1 MEKLD
6 INSLLNNSKPEIENN
21 NKTNSLLVPLNAKEK
36 NIIHNVSTK
45 KFNLHN
51 NNSSSVDSR
60 IKNHTNKKS
69 LKRSSLTKNYQND
82 NSEDNLNLN
91 LNIDELSKKIEKEKE
106 TDNENPDNSQKKSL
120 YKIMV
125 AVRCRPLSQ
134 KEKEISPK
142 ETINIIDKKVIK
154 LKDPNGFLNPNNIRA
169 KEQILEFDYAFDSK
183 DSQETIFNN
192 TTKPLIEGIV
202 NGFNATVFAYGA
214 TGAGKTYTML
224 GDDENPGIMSLTFGE
239 LFKKIKAYSNRD
251 YLIKLWYLEIYN
263 ENIKDL
269 LINNSPNLELRED
282 PNRGLIVNGIT
293 EIITNSSEHIL
304 SILKKGNKNRTT
316 EATNANQTSS
326 RSHAIL
332 QIMVSYKEKSITNNK
347 IKYGKLSL
355 IDLAGS
361 ERASVTKNKGMRLIE
376 GANINKS
383 LLTLG
388 NCINALC
395 ESNIKGTKPHI
406 PYRDSKLTRLLKDSL
421 GGNSRTVMI
430 ANISP
435 FIYSFDDTY
444 NTLNYA
450 DRAKHIKTRVKA
462 NVINN
467 KSVVNNYLDVIKQ
480 LQDKVSMLQNQLNIK
495 KTYKNDILN
504 INIEKANSKE
514 NEKINSEECNKI
526 HSYLDKKKNQSKS
539 REKSIQRII
548 THENN
553 INYINNI
560 NIEKE
565 KLFDKKNLE
574 DIIEENEQRINGII
588 EEYIQLSKAEIQ
600 IKQKVMGIRY
610 DIFNLN
616 NKILKNE
623 IFFPYSL
630 SSSFVNCKSEKTKLK
645 SLKRILE
652 KNTSLLSD
660 ISTKNENILKKYTE
674 NTNDQSAF
682 EMNDLQK
689 NYMILINKSSSIQK
703 ENIQIKYDYAI
714 IKIILEKKDNFIKE
728 LQKQIDI
735 RDNIIKNK
743 LVEMNDIDDSLD
755 DNINVKSLMNQRQ
768 KLKYQT
774 LEQLELKFS
783 TVDNRNSNNFILNK
797 NSSFC
802 SAFNLSSGYQ
812 KNKYSFRPRNS
823 SFIQKREVIRKRK
836 FNFDD
841 SNIYLENYLY
851 NDSESNIN
859 NSCLHIGTHSL
870 YPNINKYINK
880 KEGNQSILNISNKK
894 DKFYDSKKKGEKK
907 NNNKNQFN
915 INPISFKNSELEN
928 SDIKNKTGILKYDQ
942 NNLNSNVEDNKL
954 EIFEN
959 KINNDEEQNN
969 EDENNENIN
978 DITLYSMLND
988 IEAMNCDVM
997 SKLNIIENNS
1007 YIKNNNNSCYINNK
1021 TNNNSNNNSVLN
1033 INNCINNNS
1042 NNNSNNNK
1050 NNIIS
1055 INNYTNKTNNN
1066 PNNYNLI
1073 NKKNNNSNNNSF
1085 INSFSNKKNNNSNDN
1100 SIFNKTNNNSNNKNN
1115 INTYTNKTNN
1125 ILKENLDMN
1134 KTNKYPN
1141 NNDNNINSINNY
1153 INNDINNNS
1162 PNNNNINKANTILNN
1177 NNNTINNDNKSKN
1190 LQIKQNNI
1198 NTKKNN
1204 TSKKKNSKSKTYKNN
1219 LIMKDINN
1227 NICSNNNTYNKTN
1240 QNKVN
1245 KNLNK
1250 NNNIKVYDKNVKKLE
1265 SKANTLENNTK
1276 SNLITKNRIKKDKH
1290 NKNSQIQ
1297 VNRNKN
1303 NNNQSLCKRFSFIE
1317 TNNNN
1322 IHCSMKKTNTNLQKD
1337 FVCSSSSTQD
1347 LKSNNEKKINEENKN
1362 RNFSMINRNIHVIK
1376 RNTNIKEKKSL
1387 IHNYNTNTNESNRSV
1402 NVPPEDQINTLNNF
1416 IDSSKKDKNK
1426 FTNMTNYHNEN
1437 SINEDNNIDNQN
1449 KSNKLQQFYAEHLN
1463 KKNNMNYLLN
1473 KRRSIINKGYNDY
1486 SNYKSDNNSFEIHKS
1501 YDYPDKNIDV
1511 INNQKFFD
1519 FKMNLK
1525 EKIKHYNKINIK
1537 QLTKCDVRKKA
1548 IKNK

>member
-6 INSLLNNSKPEIENN
+6 IDSLLNNSKPEIKNS
-21 NKTNSLLVPLNAKEK
+21 NKTNSILAPLNAKEK
-36 NIIHNVSTK
+36 KIIHNVSTK
-45 KFNLHN
+45 FNLYN

-60 IKNHTNKKS
+60 INNHTNKKN
-69 LKRSSLTKNYQND
+69 LKRSSLKKNIQNE
-82 NSEDNLNLN
+82 NSEDNLNVN
-91 LNIDELSKKIEKEKE
+91 LNIDELSKKKEAEKEE
-106 TDNENPDNSQKKSL
+106 ENENQENNTKKSL

-169 KEQILEFDYAFDSK
+169 KEQILEFDHAFDSK
-183 DSQETIFNN
+183 DSQETIFNS

-224 GDDENPGIMSLTFGE
+224 GDEENPGIMSLTFGE
-239 LFKKIKAYSNRD
+239 LFKKIKTYTDRD

-332 QIMVSYKEKSITNNK
+332 QIMVSYKEKSTINNK

-467 KSVVNNYLDVIKQ
+467 KSVVNNYLSVIKH
-480 LQDKVSMLQNQLNIK
+480 LQDKVSMLQSQLNVK
-495 KTYKNDILN
+495 KTDKNDILN
-504 INIEKANSKE
+504 INIENLNIKE
-514 NEKINSEECNKI
+514 NEKNNSEENNKI
-526 HSYLDKKKNQSKS
+526 HSYFDKKKIQNKS
-539 REKSIQRII
+539 AEKSIQRII

-560 NIEKE
+560 NTEKD
-565 KLFDKKNLE
+565 KLFDKKNIE
-574 DIIEENEQRINGII
+574 DIIEENEKIISGII
-588 EEYIQLSKAEIQ
+588 EEYVQMSKAEIQ
-600 IKQKVMGIRY
+600 IKQKVMGIKY

-623 IFFPYSL
+623 ILFPYSL
-630 SSSFVNCKSEKTKLK
+630 SSSFAYCKSEKTKLK
-645 SLKRILE
+645 SLKRILD

-674 NTNDQSAF
+674 NTNEQPVI
-682 EMNDLQK
+682 EMNELQK
-689 NYMILINKSSSIQK
+689 NYMFLINKNSGIQK

-714 IKIILEKKDNFIKE
+714 IKIILEKKDNYIKE

-735 RDNIIKNK
+735 RDNIIKSK
-743 LVEMNDIDDSLD
+743 LIEMNDIDDGLD
-755 DNINVKSLMNQRQ
+755 EDFYLKSLMNPRQ
-768 KLKYQT
+768 KLEYQT

-783 TVDNRNSNNFILNK
+783 MVDNRNSNNFTLNK

-802 SAFNLSSGYQ
+802 STFNLTPGYQ

-841 SNIYLENYLY
+841 SNYYLENYLY

-859 NSCLHIGTHSL
+859 NSCLHIGAHSL
-870 YPNINKYINK
+870 YPSINKYISK
-880 KEGNQSILNISNKK
+880 KDEDQSILNISNRK
-894 DKFYDSKKKGEKK
+894 DKFYDSKKKGNKK
-907 NNNKNQFN
+907 NNNKNQYN
-915 INPISFKNSELEN
+915 INPISFKNSELDN
-928 SDIKNKTGILKYDQ
+928 SNIKNKNGIYKYDQ

-954 EIFEN
+954 DLFEN
-959 KINNDEEQNN
+959 KNNNDEEQN
-969 EDENNENIN
+969 EDDNNENIN
-978 DITLYSMLND
+978 DITLFSMLND

-1007 YIKNNNNSCYINNK
+1007 YFKNHNNSNYINYK
-1021 TNNNSNNNSVLN
+1021 TNNNSNNNSILN
-1033 INNCINNNS
+1033 INNCTNNNL
-1042 NNNSNNNK
+1042 NNNGNNNN

-1055 INNYTNKTNNN
+1055 INNYINKT
-1066 PNNYNLI
+1066 
-1073 NKKNNNSNNNSF
+1073 
-1085 INSFSNKKNNNSNDN
+1085 NNNSNDN
-1100 SIFNKTNNNSNNKNN
+1100 SIINKSNNNPNSSHIINCNTNNKTNNNSNENLSKTKNNSNNNITISINSYTNKNN
-1115 INTYTNKTNN
+1115 SNNLNKTNN
-1125 ILKENLDMN
+1125 VPN
-1134 KTNKYPN
+1134 KL
-1141 NNDNNINSINNY
+1141 NNIS
-1153 INNDINNNS
+1153 
-1162 PNNNNINKANTILNN
+1162 NNNNINISNNSNKTNN
-1177 NNNTINNDNKSKN
+1177 NNIYN

-1204 TSKKKNSKSKTYKNN
+1204 TSKKKNSKTKTYKNN
-1219 LIMKDINN
+1219 LIMNDINN
-1227 NICSNNNTYNKTN
+1227 NNNNNNNTYKKTN
-1240 QNKVN
+1240 QNKIN
-1245 KNLNK
+1245 KNQTK
-1250 NNNIKVYDKNVKKLE
+1250 NNNIKVYDNNLKKNDNKVNTQE
-1265 SKANTLENNTK
+1265 SNTK
-1276 SNLITKNRIKKDKH
+1276 NNLITKNANKKDKRS
-1290 NKNSQIQ
+1290 KKSQIQ
-1297 VNRNKN
+1297 VNRNKNNN

-1317 TNNNN
+1317 SNNNN
-1322 IHCSMKKTNTNLQKD
+1322 NHGSMKKINTNQQKD
-1337 FVCSSSSTQD
+1337 FFCASSSTQN
-1347 LKSNNEKKINEENKN
+1347 LISNNNKKINVERKN
-1362 RNFSMINRNIHVIK
+1362 RNSSMVNRNIHVIK
-1376 RNTNIKEKKSL
+1376 RNSAIKDKKNL
-1387 IHNYNTNTNESNRSV
+1387 IHNYNTNTNESNPTRNLNRSAMM
-1402 NVPPEDQINTLNNF
+1402 PSDDQMNSFDCF
-1416 IDSSKKDKNK
+1416 IDSSKKSKNK
-1426 FTNMTNYHNEN
+1426 FKNITNYYNEN
-1437 SINEDNNIDNQN
+1437 SINEDNSIDKKN

-1463 KKNNMNYLLN
+1463 KTNNVNYLIN
-1473 KRRSIINKGYNDY
+1473 KRSSIINNGYNDY
-1486 SNYKSDNNSFEIHKS
+1486 SNKKSDDNSIEIYKS

-1519 FKMNLK
+1519 FKMDLK
-1525 EKIKHYNKINIK
+1525 EKIKQYDKINIK
-1537 QLTKCDVRKKA
+1537 QLTKYDVRKNT

>member
-6 INSLLNNSKPEIENN
+6 IDSLLNNSKPEIKNS
-21 NKTNSLLVPLNAKEK
+21 NKTNSILVPLNAKEK
-36 NIIHNVSTK
+36 KIIHNVST

-60 IKNHTNKKS
+60 INNHTNKKN
-69 LKRSSLTKNYQND
+69 LKRSSLTKNYQNE
-82 NSEDNLNLN
+82 NSEDNLNVN
-91 LNIDELSKKIEKEKE
+91 LNIDELSKKKEAEKEAE
-106 TDNENPDNSQKKSL
+106 NENQENNSKKSL

-169 KEQILEFDYAFDSK
+169 KEQILEFDHAFDSK
-183 DSQETIFNN
+183 DSQETIFNS

-224 GDDENPGIMSLTFGE
+224 GDEENPGIMSLTFGE
-239 LFKKIKAYSNRD
+239 LFKKIKTYTDRD

-293 EIITNSSEHIL
+293 EIITNSSEHIM

-332 QIMVSYKEKSITNNK
+332 QIMVSYKEKSTTNNK

-467 KSVVNNYLDVIKQ
+467 KSVVNNYLNVIKH
-480 LQDKVSMLQNQLNIK
+480 LQDKVSMLQNQLNVK
-495 KTYKNDILN
+495 KADKNDILN
-504 INIEKANSKE
+504 INIENLNIKE
-514 NEKINSEECNKI
+514 NEKNNSEENNKI
-526 HSYLDKKKNQSKS
+526 HSYFDKKKSQNKS
-539 REKSIQRII
+539 AEKSIQRII

-560 NIEKE
+560 NTEKD
-565 KLFDKKNLE
+565 KLFDKKNIE
-574 DIIEENEQRINGII
+574 DIIEENEKVINGII
-588 EEYIQLSKAEIQ
+588 EEYVQLSKAEIQ
-600 IKQKVMGIRY
+600 IKQKVMGIKY

-623 IFFPYSL
+623 ILFPYSL
-630 SSSFVNCKSEKTKLK
+630 SSSFAYCKSEKTKLK

-674 NTNDQSAF
+674 NTNEQPAI
-682 EMNDLQK
+682 EMNELQK
-689 NYMILINKSSSIQK
+689 NYMFLINKNSGIQK

-714 IKIILEKKDNFIKE
+714 IKIILEKRDSYIKE

-743 LVEMNDIDDSLD
+743 IIEMNDIDDGLD
-755 DNINVKSLMNQRQ
+755 EDFYMKSLMNPRQ
-768 KLKYQT
+768 KLEYQT

-783 TVDNRNSNNFILNK
+783 MLDNRNSNNFTLNK

-802 SAFNLSSGYQ
+802 STFNLTSGYQ

-841 SNIYLENYLY
+841 SNYYLENYLY

-859 NSCLHIGTHSL
+859 NSCLHIGAHSL
-870 YPNINKYINK
+870 YPNINKYISK
-880 KEGNQSILNISNKK
+880 KDKDQSILNISNRK
-894 DKFYDSKKKGEKK
+894 DKFYDSKKKGNKK
-907 NNNKNQFN
+907 NNNKNQYN
-915 INPISFKNSELEN
+915 INPISFKNCELDN
-928 SDIKNKTGILKYDQ
+928 SNIKNKTEIYKYDQ
-942 NNLNSNVEDNKL
+942 NNLNSNVEDNKFEL
-954 EIFEN
+954 FEN
-959 KINNDEEQNN
+959 QNNNDEEQN

-978 DITLYSMLND
+978 DITLFSMLND

-1007 YIKNNNNSCYINNK
+1007 YIKNHNNSNYINNK
-1021 TNNNSNNNSVLN
+1021 TNNNSNNNSILN

-1042 NNNSNNNK
+1042 KSNSNNNN

-1055 INNYTNKTNNN
+1055 INNYANKT
-1066 PNNYNLI
+1066 
-1073 NKKNNNSNNNSF
+1073 
-1085 INSFSNKKNNNSNDN
+1085 NNNSNDN
-1100 SIFNKTNNNSNNKNN
+1100 SIINKSNNNSNSNHFINSNSNNKTKNNSNENLNKTNNNSSNN
-1115 INTYTNKTNN
+1115 ITISNNSYTNKNISNNLNKPNN
-1125 ILKENLDMN
+1125 IPN
-1134 KTNKYPN
+1134 KPN
-1141 NNDNNINSINNY
+1141 NIS
-1153 INNDINNNS
+1153 
-1162 PNNNNINKANTILNN
+1162 NNNNINISNNANKTNN
-1177 NNNTINNDNKSKN
+1177 NNINN

-1198 NTKKNN
+1198 NAKKNN
-1204 TSKKKNSKSKTYKNN
+1204 TSKKKNSKTKTYKNN
-1219 LIMKDINN
+1219 LIMNDINN
-1227 NICSNNNTYNKTN
+1227 NNNSNNNNTYKKTN
-1240 QNKVN
+1240 QNKIN
-1245 KNLNK
+1245 KNQTK
-1250 NNNIKVYDKNVKKLE
+1250 NNNIKVYDNNLKKIDN
-1265 SKANTLENNTK
+1265 KVNTQENNTK
-1276 SNLITKNRIKKDKH
+1276 NNLITRNANKKDKH
-1290 NKNSQIQ
+1290 LKNSQIQ

-1303 NNNQSLCKRFSFIE
+1303 NNNNQSLCKRFSFLE
-1317 TNNNN
+1317 SNNNN
-1322 IHCSMKKTNTNLQKD
+1322 NHCSMKKINTNQHKD
-1337 FVCSSSSTQD
+1337 FLCASSSTQN
-1347 LKSNNEKKINEENKN
+1347 LMSNNIKKINVERKN
-1362 RNFSMINRNIHVIK
+1362 RNSSMVNRNIHVIK
-1376 RNTNIKEKKSL
+1376 RNSAIKDKKNL
-1387 IHNYNTNTNESNRSV
+1387 IHNYNTNTNESNLTRNINRSTMM
-1402 NVPPEDQINTLNNF
+1402 PSDDQMNSFDCF
-1416 IDSSKKDKNK
+1416 IDSSKKSKNK
-1426 FTNMTNYHNEN
+1426 FKNMTNYYNEN

-1463 KKNNMNYLLN
+1463 KANNTNYLMN
-1473 KRRSIINKGYNDY
+1473 KRSSIINNGYNDY
-1486 SNYKSDNNSFEIHKS
+1486 SNYKSDDNSIEIYKS
-1501 YDYPDKNIDV
+1501 YDYPDNNIDV
-1511 INNQKFFD
+1511 LNNQKFFD
-1519 FKMNLK
+1519 FKMDLK
-1525 EKIKHYNKINIK
+1525 EKIKQYDKINIK
-1537 QLTKCDVRKKA
+1537 QLTKYDVRKNT

>member
-6 INSLLNNSKPEIENN
+6 IDSLLNNSKPEIKNS
-21 NKTNSLLVPLNAKEK
+21 NKTNSILAPLNAKEK
-36 NIIHNVSTK
+36 KIIHNVSTK
-45 KFNLHN
+45 FNLYN

-60 IKNHTNKKS
+60 INNHTNKKN
-69 LKRSSLTKNYQND
+69 LKRSSLKKNIQNE
-82 NSEDNLNLN
+82 NSEDNLNVN
-91 LNIDELSKKIEKEKE
+91 LNIDELSKKKEAEKEE
-106 TDNENPDNSQKKSL
+106 ENENQENNTKKSL

-169 KEQILEFDYAFDSK
+169 KEQILEFDHAFDSK
-183 DSQETIFNN
+183 DSQETIFNS

-224 GDDENPGIMSLTFGE
+224 GDEENPGIMSLTFGE
-239 LFKKIKAYSNRD
+239 LFKKIKTYTDRD

-332 QIMVSYKEKSITNNK
+332 QIMVSYKEKRTINNK

-467 KSVVNNYLDVIKQ
+467 KSVVNNYLSVIKH
-480 LQDKVSMLQNQLNIK
+480 LQDKVSMLQSQLNIK
-495 KTYKNDILN
+495 KTDKNDILN
-504 INIEKANSKE
+504 INIENLNIKE
-514 NEKINSEECNKI
+514 NEKNNSEENNKI
-526 HSYLDKKKNQSKS
+526 HSYFDKKKIQNKS
-539 REKSIQRII
+539 AEKSIQRII

-560 NIEKE
+560 NTEKD
-565 KLFDKKNLE
+565 KLFDKKNIE
-574 DIIEENEQRINGII
+574 DIIEENEKIISGII
-588 EEYIQLSKAEIQ
+588 EEYVQMSKAEIQ
-600 IKQKVMGIRY
+600 IKQKVMGIKY

-623 IFFPYSL
+623 ILFPYSL
-630 SSSFVNCKSEKTKLK
+630 SSSFAYCKSEKTKLK
-645 SLKRILE
+645 SLKRILD

-674 NTNDQSAF
+674 NTNEQPVI
-682 EMNDLQK
+682 EMNELQK
-689 NYMILINKSSSIQK
+689 NYMFLINKNSGIQK

-714 IKIILEKKDNFIKE
+714 IKIILEKKDNYIKE

-735 RDNIIKNK
+735 RDNIIKSK
-743 LVEMNDIDDSLD
+743 LIEMNDIDDGLD
-755 DNINVKSLMNQRQ
+755 EDFYLKSLMNPRQ
-768 KLKYQT
+768 KLEYQT

-783 TVDNRNSNNFILNK
+783 MVDNRNSNNFTLNK

-802 SAFNLSSGYQ
+802 STFNLTPGYQ

-841 SNIYLENYLY
+841 SNYYLENYLY

-859 NSCLHIGTHSL
+859 NSCLHIGAHSL
-870 YPNINKYINK
+870 YPSINKYISK
-880 KEGNQSILNISNKK
+880 KDEDQSILNISNRK
-894 DKFYDSKKKGEKK
+894 DKFYDSKKKGNKK
-907 NNNKNQFN
+907 NNNKNQYN
-915 INPISFKNSELEN
+915 INPISFKNSELDN
-928 SDIKNKTGILKYDQ
+928 SNIKNKNGIYKYDQ

-954 EIFEN
+954 DLFEN
-959 KINNDEEQNN
+959 KNNNDEEQN
-969 EDENNENIN
+969 EDDNNENIN
-978 DITLYSMLND
+978 DITLFSMLND

-1007 YIKNNNNSCYINNK
+1007 YFKNHNNSNYINYK
-1021 TNNNSNNNSVLN
+1021 TNNNSNNNSILN
-1033 INNCINNNS
+1033 INNCTNNNL
-1042 NNNSNNNK
+1042 NNNGNNNN

-1055 INNYTNKTNNN
+1055 INNYINKT
-1066 PNNYNLI
+1066 
-1073 NKKNNNSNNNSF
+1073 
-1085 INSFSNKKNNNSNDN
+1085 NNNSNDN
-1100 SIFNKTNNNSNNKNN
+1100 SIINKSNNNPNSSHIINCNTNNKTNNNSNENLSKTKNNSNNNITISINSYTNKNN
-1115 INTYTNKTNN
+1115 SNILNKTNN
-1125 ILKENLDMN
+1125 VPN
-1134 KTNKYPN
+1134 KL
-1141 NNDNNINSINNY
+1141 NNIS
-1153 INNDINNNS
+1153 
-1162 PNNNNINKANTILNN
+1162 NNNNINISNNSNKTNN
-1177 NNNTINNDNKSKN
+1177 NNINN

-1204 TSKKKNSKSKTYKNN
+1204 TSKKKNSKTKTYKNN
-1219 LIMKDINN
+1219 LIMNDINN
-1227 NICSNNNTYNKTN
+1227 NNNNNNNTYKKTN
-1240 QNKVN
+1240 QNKIN
-1245 KNLNK
+1245 KNQTK
-1250 NNNIKVYDKNVKKLE
+1250 NNNIKVYDNNLKKNDNKVNTQE
-1265 SKANTLENNTK
+1265 SNTK
-1276 SNLITKNRIKKDKH
+1276 NNLITKNANKKDKRS
-1290 NKNSQIQ
+1290 KNSQIQ

-1303 NNNQSLCKRFSFIE
+1303 NNNNNQSLCKRFSFIE
-1317 TNNNN
+1317 SNNNN
-1322 IHCSMKKTNTNLQKD
+1322 NHGSMKKINTNQQKD
-1337 FVCSSSSTQD
+1337 FFCASSSTQN
-1347 LKSNNEKKINEENKN
+1347 LISNNNKKINVERKN
-1362 RNFSMINRNIHVIK
+1362 RNSSMVNRNIHVIK
-1376 RNTNIKEKKSL
+1376 RNSAIKDKKNL
-1387 IHNYNTNTNESNRSV
+1387 IHNYNTNTNESNPTRNLNRSAMM
-1402 NVPPEDQINTLNNF
+1402 PSDDQMNSFDCF
-1416 IDSSKKDKNK
+1416 IDSSKKKKNK
-1426 FTNMTNYHNEN
+1426 FKNITNYYNEN
-1437 SINEDNNIDNQN
+1437 SINEDNSIDNKN

-1463 KKNNMNYLLN
+1463 KTNNVNYLIN
-1473 KRRSIINKGYNDY
+1473 KRSSIINNGYNDY
-1486 SNYKSDNNSFEIHKS
+1486 SNKKSDDNSIEIYKS

-1519 FKMNLK
+1519 FKMDLK
-1525 EKIKHYNKINIK
+1525 EKIKQYDKINIK
-1537 QLTKCDVRKKA
+1537 QLTKYDVRKNT

>member
-6 INSLLNNSKPEIENN
+6 IDSLLNNSKPEIKNS
-21 NKTNSLLVPLNAKEK
+21 NKTNSILAPLNAKEK
-36 NIIHNVSTK
+36 KIIHNVST

-51 NNSSSVDSR
+51 NNSSSVDAR
-60 IKNHTNKKS
+60 IKNNTNKKN
-69 LKRSSLTKNYQND
+69 LKRSSLKKNYQD
-82 NSEDNLNLN
+82 ENSEDNLNVN
-91 LNIDELSKKIEKEKE
+91 LNIDELSKKKEIEKETE
-106 TDNENPDNSQKKSL
+106 NENQENNAKKSL

-183 DSQETIFNN
+183 DSQETIFNS

-224 GDDENPGIMSLTFGE
+224 GDEENPGIMSLTFGE
-239 LFKKIKAYSNRD
+239 LFKKIKTYADRD

-293 EIITNSSEHIL
+293 EIITNSSEHIM

-467 KSVVNNYLDVIKQ
+467 KSVVNNYLNVIKH
-480 LQDKVSMLQNQLNIK
+480 LQDKVSMLQSQLNVK
-495 KTYKNDILN
+495 KADKSDILN
-504 INIEKANSKE
+504 INIENLNLKE
-514 NEKINSEECNKI
+514 NEKNNSEENNKI
-526 HSYLDKKKNQSKS
+526 HSYFDKKKSQNKS
-539 REKSIQRII
+539 AEKSIQRII

-560 NIEKE
+560 NSEKD
-565 KLFDKKNLE
+565 KLFDKKNIE
-574 DIIEENEQRINGII
+574 DIIEENENKINGII
-588 EEYIQLSKAEIQ
+588 EEYVQLSKAEIQ
-600 IKQKVMGIRY
+600 IKQKVMGIKY

-623 IFFPYSL
+623 LLFPYSL
-630 SSSFVNCKSEKTKLK
+630 SSSFANCKSEKTKLK

-652 KNTSLLSD
+652 KNESLLSD

-674 NTNDQSAF
+674 NTNEQPVI
-682 EMNDLQK
+682 EMNELQK
-689 NYMILINKSSSIQK
+689 NYMILINKNSGIQK

-714 IKIILEKKDNFIKE
+714 IKIVLEKKDNYIKE
-728 LQKQIDI
+728 LQKQIEI

-743 LVEMNDIDDSLD
+743 LVEMNDIYDALD
-755 DNINVKSLMNQRQ
+755 EDINIKSLMNHRQ
-768 KLKYQT
+768 KLEYQT
-774 LEQLELKFS
+774 LDQLELKFS
-783 TVDNRNSNNFILNK
+783 MVDNRNSNNFTLNK

-802 SAFNLSSGYQ
+802 STFNLTSGYQ

-859 NSCLHIGTHSL
+859 NSCLHIGAHSL
-870 YPNINKYINK
+870 YPNINKYISK
-880 KEGNQSILNISNKK
+880 KDEDQSILNISNRK
-894 DKFYDSKKKGEKK
+894 DKFYDSKKKGNKK
-907 NNNKNQFN
+907 NNNKNQYN
-915 INPISFKNSELEN
+915 INPISYKNIELDTSN
-928 SDIKNKTGILKYDQ
+928 IKNKTGIYKYEQ

-954 EIFEN
+954 QIFEN
-959 KINNDEEQNN
+959 KNNNDDEQN

-978 DITLYSMLND
+978 DITLFSMLND

-1007 YIKNNNNSCYINNK
+1007 YIKNHNNSNYINNK
-1021 TNNNSNNNSVLN
+1021 TNNNSNNNSIVN
-1033 INNCINNNS
+1033 INNCTNNNS
-1042 NNNSNNNK
+1042 NNNSINNN

-1055 INNYTNKTNNN
+1055 INNY
-1066 PNNYNLI
+1066 I
-1073 NKKNNNSNNNSF
+1073 
-1085 INSFSNKKNNNSNDN
+1085 
-1100 SIFNKTNNNSNNKNN
+1100 NKTNNNSNENSIINKSNN
-1115 INTYTNKTNN
+1115 NSNSHHIINCNTNNKTNN
-1125 ILKENLDMN
+1125 NSNEILN
-1134 KTNKYPN
+1134 KA
-1141 NNDNNINSINNY
+1141 
-1153 INNDINNNS
+1153 NNNS
-1162 PNNNNINKANTILNN
+1162 NNNITISINSYANKNNSNNLNKINNIPNKLNNISNNNNINISNNANKTN
-1177 NNNTINNDNKSKN
+1177 INNINN

-1204 TSKKKNSKSKTYKNN
+1204 NTSKKKNSKTKTYKNN
-1219 LIMKDINN
+1219 LTMNDINN
-1227 NICSNNNTYNKTN
+1227 NNNSNNKNTYKKTN
-1240 QNKVN
+1240 QNKIN
-1245 KNLNK
+1245 KNQNK
-1250 NNNIKVYDKNVKKLE
+1250 NNNIKVYDNNLKKLDSKVNTQE
-1265 SKANTLENNTK
+1265 SNIKN
-1276 SNLITKNRIKKDKH
+1276 NLITKNTNKKDKH
-1290 NKNSQIQ
+1290 SKNSQIQ

-1303 NNNQSLCKRFSFIE
+1303 NNNNNQTLCKRFSFIE
-1317 TNNNN
+1317 SNNNN
-1322 IHCSMKKTNTNLQKD
+1322 HCSMKKINTNNQKD
-1337 FVCSSSSTQD
+1337 FFCASSSTQD
-1347 LKSNNEKKINEENKN
+1347 LMSNNINKINVEKKN
-1362 RNFSMINRNIHVIK
+1362 RNSSMVNRNIHVIK
-1376 RNTNIKEKKSL
+1376 RNSAIKDKKNL
-1387 IHNYNTNTNESNRSV
+1387 IYNYNTNTNESNPTRNINRSAIM
-1402 NVPPEDQINTLNNF
+1402 PSDDQMNSLDCF
-1416 IDSSKKDKNK
+1416 IDSSKKSKNK
-1426 FTNMTNYHNEN
+1426 YKNMTNYYNEN
-1437 SINEDNNIDNQN
+1437 SINEDNSIDNKN

-1463 KKNNMNYLLN
+1463 KANNMKCLMN
-1473 KRRSIINKGYNDY
+1473 KRSSIINNGYNDY
-1486 SNYKSDNNSFEIHKS
+1486 SNKKSDDNSIEIYKS
-1501 YDYPDKNIDV
+1501 YDYPGKNIDV
-1511 INNQKFFD
+1511 MNNQKFFD
-1519 FKMNLK
+1519 FKMDLK
-1525 EKIKHYNKINIK
+1525 EKIKHYDKINNK
-1537 QLTKCDVRKKA
+1537 QLTKYDVRKNT

>member
-6 INSLLNNSKPEIENN
+6 IDSLLNNSKPEIKNS
-21 NKTNSLLVPLNAKEK
+21 NKTNSILAPLNAKEK
-36 NIIHNVSTK
+36 KIIHNVSTK
-45 KFNLHN
+45 FNIYN

-60 IKNHTNKKS
+60 INNHTNKKN
-69 LKRSSLTKNYQND
+69 LKRSSLKKNIQNE
-82 NSEDNLNLN
+82 NSEDNLNVN
-91 LNIDELSKKIEKEKE
+91 LNIDELSKKKEAEKEE
-106 TDNENPDNSQKKSL
+106 ENENQENNTKKSL

-169 KEQILEFDYAFDSK
+169 KEQILEFDHAFDSK
-183 DSQETIFNN
+183 DSQETIFNS

-224 GDDENPGIMSLTFGE
+224 GDEENPGIMSLTFGE
-239 LFKKIKAYSNRD
+239 LFKKIKTYTDRD

-332 QIMVSYKEKSITNNK
+332 QIMVSYKEKSTINNK

-467 KSVVNNYLDVIKQ
+467 KSVVNNYLSVIKH
-480 LQDKVSMLQNQLNIK
+480 LQDKVSMLQSQLNVK
-495 KTYKNDILN
+495 KTDKNDILN
-504 INIEKANSKE
+504 INIENLNIKE
-514 NEKINSEECNKI
+514 NEKNNSEENNKI
-526 HSYLDKKKNQSKS
+526 HSYFDKKKIQNKS
-539 REKSIQRII
+539 AEKSIQRII

-560 NIEKE
+560 NTEKD
-565 KLFDKKNLE
+565 KLFDKKNIE
-574 DIIEENEQRINGII
+574 DIIEENEKIISGII
-588 EEYIQLSKAEIQ
+588 EEYVQMSKAEIQ
-600 IKQKVMGIRY
+600 IKQKVMGIKY

-623 IFFPYSL
+623 ILFPYSL
-630 SSSFVNCKSEKTKLK
+630 SSSFAYCKSEKTKLK
-645 SLKRILE
+645 SLKRILD

-674 NTNDQSAF
+674 NTNEQPVI
-682 EMNDLQK
+682 EMNELQK
-689 NYMILINKSSSIQK
+689 NYMFLINKNSGIQK

-714 IKIILEKKDNFIKE
+714 IKIILEKKDNYIKE

-735 RDNIIKNK
+735 RDNIIKSK
-743 LVEMNDIDDSLD
+743 LIEMNDIDDGLD
-755 DNINVKSLMNQRQ
+755 EDFYLKSLMNPRQ
-768 KLKYQT
+768 KLEYQT

-783 TVDNRNSNNFILNK
+783 MVDNRNSNNFTLNK

-802 SAFNLSSGYQ
+802 STFNLTPGYQ

-841 SNIYLENYLY
+841 SNYYLENYLY

-859 NSCLHIGTHSL
+859 NSCLHIGAHSL
-870 YPNINKYINK
+870 YPSINKYISK
-880 KEGNQSILNISNKK
+880 KDEDQSILNISNRK
-894 DKFYDSKKKGEKK
+894 DKFYDSKKKGNKK
-907 NNNKNQFN
+907 NNNKNQYN
-915 INPISFKNSELEN
+915 INPISFKNSELDN
-928 SDIKNKTGILKYDQ
+928 SNIKNKNGIYKYDQ

-954 EIFEN
+954 DLFEN
-959 KINNDEEQNN
+959 KNNNDEEQN
-969 EDENNENIN
+969 EDDNNENIN
-978 DITLYSMLND
+978 DITLFSMLND

-1007 YIKNNNNSCYINNK
+1007 YFKNHNNSNYINYK
-1021 TNNNSNNNSVLN
+1021 TNNNSNNNSILN
-1033 INNCINNNS
+1033 INNCTNNNL
-1042 NNNSNNNK
+1042 NNNGNNNN

-1055 INNYTNKTNNN
+1055 INNYINKT
-1066 PNNYNLI
+1066 
-1073 NKKNNNSNNNSF
+1073 
-1085 INSFSNKKNNNSNDN
+1085 NNNSNDN
-1100 SIFNKTNNNSNNKNN
+1100 SIINKSNNNPNSSHIINCNTNNKTNNNSNENLSKTKNNSNNNITISINSYTNKNN
-1115 INTYTNKTNN
+1115 SNNLNKTNN
-1125 ILKENLDMN
+1125 VPN
-1134 KTNKYPN
+1134 KL
-1141 NNDNNINSINNY
+1141 NNIS
-1153 INNDINNNS
+1153 
-1162 PNNNNINKANTILNN
+1162 NNNNINISNNSNKTNN
-1177 NNNTINNDNKSKN
+1177 NNINN

-1204 TSKKKNSKSKTYKNN
+1204 TSKKKNSKTKTYKNN
-1219 LIMKDINN
+1219 LIMNDINN
-1227 NICSNNNTYNKTN
+1227 NNNNNNNTYKKTN
-1240 QNKVN
+1240 QNKIN
-1245 KNLNK
+1245 KNQTK
-1250 NNNIKVYDKNVKKLE
+1250 NNNIKVYDNNLKKNDNKVNTQE
-1265 SKANTLENNTK
+1265 SNTK
-1276 SNLITKNRIKKDKH
+1276 NNLITKNANKKDKRS
-1290 NKNSQIQ
+1290 KKSQIQ
-1297 VNRNKN
+1297 VNRNKNNN

-1317 TNNNN
+1317 SNNNN
-1322 IHCSMKKTNTNLQKD
+1322 NHGSMKKINTNQQKD
-1337 FVCSSSSTQD
+1337 FFCASSSTQN
-1347 LKSNNEKKINEENKN
+1347 LISNNNKKINVERKN
-1362 RNFSMINRNIHVIK
+1362 RNSSMVNRNIHVIK
-1376 RNTNIKEKKSL
+1376 RNSAIKDKKNL
-1387 IHNYNTNTNESNRSV
+1387 IHNYNTNTNESNPTRNLNRSAMM
-1402 NVPPEDQINTLNNF
+1402 PSDDQMNSFDCF
-1416 IDSSKKDKNK
+1416 IDSSKKSKNK
-1426 FTNMTNYHNEN
+1426 FKNITNYYNEN
-1437 SINEDNNIDNQN
+1437 SINEDNSIDKKN

-1463 KKNNMNYLLN
+1463 KTNNVNYLIN
-1473 KRRSIINKGYNDY
+1473 KRSSIINNGYNDY
-1486 SNYKSDNNSFEIHKS
+1486 SNKKSDDNSIEIYKS

-1519 FKMNLK
+1519 FKMDLK
-1525 EKIKHYNKINIK
+1525 EKIKQYDKINIK
-1537 QLTKCDVRKKA
+1537 QLTKYDVRKNT

>member
-6 INSLLNNSKPEIENN
+6 IDSLLNNSKPEIKNS
-21 NKTNSLLVPLNAKEK
+21 NKTNSILAPLNAKEK
-36 NIIHNVSTK
+36 KIIHNVSTK
-45 KFNLHN
+45 FNLYN

-60 IKNHTNKKS
+60 INNYTNKKN
-69 LKRSSLTKNYQND
+69 LKRSSLKKNIQNE
-82 NSEDNLNLN
+82 NSEDNLNVN
-91 LNIDELSKKIEKEKE
+91 LNIDELSKKKEAEKEE
-106 TDNENPDNSQKKSL
+106 ENENQENNTKKSL

-169 KEQILEFDYAFDSK
+169 KEQILEFDHAFDSK
-183 DSQETIFNN
+183 DSQETIFNS

-224 GDDENPGIMSLTFGE
+224 GDEENPGIMSLTFGE
-239 LFKKIKAYSNRD
+239 LFKKIKTYTDRD

-332 QIMVSYKEKSITNNK
+332 QIMVSYKEKSTINNK

-467 KSVVNNYLDVIKQ
+467 KSVVNNYLSVIKH
-480 LQDKVSMLQNQLNIK
+480 LQDKVSMLQSQLNVK
-495 KTYKNDILN
+495 KTDKNDILN
-504 INIEKANSKE
+504 INIENLNIKE
-514 NEKINSEECNKI
+514 NEKNNSEENNKI
-526 HSYLDKKKNQSKS
+526 HSYFDKKKIQNKS
-539 REKSIQRII
+539 AEKSIQRII

-553 INYINNI
+553 INFINNI
-560 NIEKE
+560 NTEKD
-565 KLFDKKNLE
+565 KFFDKKNIE
-574 DIIEENEQRINGII
+574 DIIEENEKIISGII
-588 EEYIQLSKAEIQ
+588 EEYVQMSKAEIQ
-600 IKQKVMGIRY
+600 IKQKVMGIKY

-623 IFFPYSL
+623 ILFPYSL
-630 SSSFVNCKSEKTKLK
+630 SSSFAYCKSEKTKLK
-645 SLKRILE
+645 SLKRILD

-674 NTNDQSAF
+674 NTNEQPVI
-682 EMNDLQK
+682 EMNELQK
-689 NYMILINKSSSIQK
+689 NYMFLINKNSGIQK

-714 IKIILEKKDNFIKE
+714 IKIILEKKDNYIKE

-735 RDNIIKNK
+735 RDNIIKSK
-743 LVEMNDIDDSLD
+743 LIEMNDIDDGLD
-755 DNINVKSLMNQRQ
+755 EDFYLKSLMNPRQ
-768 KLKYQT
+768 KLEYQT

-783 TVDNRNSNNFILNK
+783 MVDNRNSNNFTLNK

-802 SAFNLSSGYQ
+802 STFNLTPGYQ

-841 SNIYLENYLY
+841 SNYYLENYLY

-859 NSCLHIGTHSL
+859 NSCLHIGAHSL
-870 YPNINKYINK
+870 YPNINKYISK
-880 KEGNQSILNISNKK
+880 KDEDQSILNISNRK
-894 DKFYDSKKKGEKK
+894 DKFYDSKKKGNKK
-907 NNNKNQFN
+907 NNNKNQYN
-915 INPISFKNSELEN
+915 INPISFKNSELDN
-928 SDIKNKTGILKYDQ
+928 SNIKNKTGIYKYDQ

-954 EIFEN
+954 DFFEN
-959 KINNDEEQNN
+959 KNNNDEEQN
-969 EDENNENIN
+969 EDDNNENIN
-978 DITLYSMLND
+978 DITLFSMLND

-1007 YIKNNNNSCYINNK
+1007 YIKNHNNSNYINYK
-1021 TNNNSNNNSVLN
+1021 TNNNSNNNSILN
-1033 INNCINNNS
+1033 INNCTNNNS
-1042 NNNSNNNK
+1042 NNNGNNNN

-1055 INNYTNKTNNN
+1055 INNYLNKT
-1066 PNNYNLI
+1066 
-1073 NKKNNNSNNNSF
+1073 
-1085 INSFSNKKNNNSNDN
+1085 NNNSNDN
-1100 SIFNKTNNNSNNKNN
+1100 SIINKSNNNPNSSHIINCNTNNKTNNNSNEKLSKTNNNSNNNITISINSYTNKNN
-1115 INTYTNKTNN
+1115 SNNLNKTNN
-1125 ILKENLDMN
+1125 FPN
-1134 KTNKYPN
+1134 KL
-1141 NNDNNINSINNY
+1141 NNIS
-1153 INNDINNNS
+1153 
-1162 PNNNNINKANTILNN
+1162 NNNNINISNNANKTNN
-1177 NNNTINNDNKSKN
+1177 NNINN
-1190 LQIKQNNI
+1190 LQMKQNNI

-1204 TSKKKNSKSKTYKNN
+1204 TSKKKNSKTKTYKNN
-1219 LIMKDINN
+1219 LIMNDINN
-1227 NICSNNNTYNKTN
+1227 NNNNNNNTYKKTN
-1240 QNKVN
+1240 QNKIN
-1245 KNLNK
+1245 KNQTK
-1250 NNNIKVYDKNVKKLE
+1250 NNNIKVYDNNLKKNDNKVNTQE
-1265 SKANTLENNTK
+1265 SNNK
-1276 SNLITKNRIKKDKH
+1276 NNLITRNANKKDKRS
-1290 NKNSQIQ
+1290 KNSQIQ
-1297 VNRNKN
+1297 VNKNKNNN

-1317 TNNNN
+1317 SNNNN
-1322 IHCSMKKTNTNLQKD
+1322 NHGSMKKINTNQQKD
-1337 FVCSSSSTQD
+1337 FFCASSSTQN
-1347 LKSNNEKKINEENKN
+1347 LISNNNKKINVERKN
-1362 RNFSMINRNIHVIK
+1362 RNSSMVNRNIHVIK
-1376 RNTNIKEKKSL
+1376 RNSAIKDKKNL
-1387 IHNYNTNTNESNRSV
+1387 IHNYNTNTNESNPTRNLNRSAMM
-1402 NVPPEDQINTLNNF
+1402 PSDDQMNSFDCF
-1416 IDSSKKDKNK
+1416 IDSSKKSKNK
-1426 FTNMTNYHNEN
+1426 FKNITNYYNEN
-1437 SINEDNNIDNQN
+1437 SINEDNSIDKKN

-1463 KKNNMNYLLN
+1463 KTNNVNYLIN
-1473 KRRSIINKGYNDY
+1473 KRSSIINNGYNDY
-1486 SNYKSDNNSFEIHKS
+1486 SNKKSDDNSIEIYKS

-1519 FKMNLK
+1519 FKMDLK
-1525 EKIKHYNKINIK
+1525 EKIKQYDKINIK
-1537 QLTKCDVRKKA
+1537 QLTKYDVRKNT

>member
-6 INSLLNNSKPEIENN
+6 IDSLLNNSKPEIKNS
-21 NKTNSLLVPLNAKEK
+21 NKTNSILAPLNAKEK
-36 NIIHNVSTK
+36 KIIHNVSTK
-45 KFNLHN
+45 FNLYN

-60 IKNHTNKKS
+60 INNHTNKKN
-69 LKRSSLTKNYQND
+69 LKRSSLKKNIQNE
-82 NSEDNLNLN
+82 NSEDNLNVN
-91 LNIDELSKKIEKEKE
+91 LNIDELSKKKEAEKEE
-106 TDNENPDNSQKKSL
+106 ENENQENNTKKSL

-169 KEQILEFDYAFDSK
+169 KEQILEFDHAFDSK
-183 DSQETIFNN
+183 DSQETIFNS

-224 GDDENPGIMSLTFGE
+224 GDEENPGIMSLTFGE
-239 LFKKIKAYSNRD
+239 LFKKIKTYTDRD

-332 QIMVSYKEKSITNNK
+332 QIMVSYKEKSTINNK

-467 KSVVNNYLDVIKQ
+467 KSVVNNYLSVIKH
-480 LQDKVSMLQNQLNIK
+480 LQDKVSMLQSQLNIK
-495 KTYKNDILN
+495 KTDKNDILN
-504 INIEKANSKE
+504 INIENLNIKE
-514 NEKINSEECNKI
+514 NEKNNSEENNKI
-526 HSYLDKKKNQSKS
+526 HSYFDKKKIQNKS
-539 REKSIQRII
+539 AEKSIQRII

-560 NIEKE
+560 NTEKD
-565 KLFDKKNLE
+565 KLFDKKNIE
-574 DIIEENEQRINGII
+574 DIIEENEKIISGII
-588 EEYIQLSKAEIQ
+588 EEYVQMSKAEIQ
-600 IKQKVMGIRY
+600 IKQKVMGIKY

-623 IFFPYSL
+623 ILFPYSL
-630 SSSFVNCKSEKTKLK
+630 SSSFAYCKSEKTKLK
-645 SLKRILE
+645 SLKRILD

-674 NTNDQSAF
+674 NTNEQPVI
-682 EMNDLQK
+682 EMNELQK
-689 NYMILINKSSSIQK
+689 NYMFLINKNSGIQK

-714 IKIILEKKDNFIKE
+714 IKIILEKKDNYIKE

-735 RDNIIKNK
+735 RDNIIKSK
-743 LVEMNDIDDSLD
+743 LIEMNDIDDGLD
-755 DNINVKSLMNQRQ
+755 EDFYLKSLMNPRQ
-768 KLKYQT
+768 KLEYQT

-783 TVDNRNSNNFILNK
+783 MVDNRNSNNFTLNK

-802 SAFNLSSGYQ
+802 STFNLTPGYQ

-841 SNIYLENYLY
+841 SNYYLENYLY

-859 NSCLHIGTHSL
+859 NSCLHIGAHSL
-870 YPNINKYINK
+870 YPNINKYISK
-880 KEGNQSILNISNKK
+880 KDEDQSILNISNRK
-894 DKFYDSKKKGEKK
+894 DKFYDSKKKGNKK
-907 NNNKNQFN
+907 NNNKNQYN
-915 INPISFKNSELEN
+915 INPISFKNSELDN
-928 SDIKNKTGILKYDQ
+928 SNIKNKNGIYKYDQ

-954 EIFEN
+954 DLFEN
-959 KINNDEEQNN
+959 KNNNDEEQNE
-969 EDENNENIN
+969 EDNNENIN
-978 DITLYSMLND
+978 DITLFSMLND

-1007 YIKNNNNSCYINNK
+1007 YFKNHNNSNYINYK
-1021 TNNNSNNNSVLN
+1021 TNNNSNNNSILN
-1033 INNCINNNS
+1033 INNCTNNNS
-1042 NNNSNNNK
+1042 NNNGNNNN

-1055 INNYTNKTNNN
+1055 INNYINKT
-1066 PNNYNLI
+1066 
-1073 NKKNNNSNNNSF
+1073 
-1085 INSFSNKKNNNSNDN
+1085 NNNSNDN
-1100 SIFNKTNNNSNNKNN
+1100 SIINKSNNNPNSSHIINCNTNNKTNNNSNENLSKTKNNSNNNITISINSYTNKNN
-1115 INTYTNKTNN
+1115 SNNLNKTNN
-1125 ILKENLDMN
+1125 VPN
-1134 KTNKYPN
+1134 KL
-1141 NNDNNINSINNY
+1141 NNIS
-1153 INNDINNNS
+1153 
-1162 PNNNNINKANTILNN
+1162 NNNNINISNNSNKTNN
-1177 NNNTINNDNKSKN
+1177 NNINN

-1204 TSKKKNSKSKTYKNN
+1204 TSKKKNSKTKTYKNN
-1219 LIMKDINN
+1219 LIMNDINN
-1227 NICSNNNTYNKTN
+1227 NNNNNNNTYKKTN
-1240 QNKVN
+1240 QNKIN
-1245 KNLNK
+1245 KNQTK
-1250 NNNIKVYDKNVKKLE
+1250 NNNIKVYDNNLKKNDNKVNTQE
-1265 SKANTLENNTK
+1265 SNTK
-1276 SNLITKNRIKKDKH
+1276 NNLITKNANKKDKRS
-1290 NKNSQIQ
+1290 KKSQIQ
-1297 VNRNKN
+1297 VNRNKNNN

-1317 TNNNN
+1317 SNNNN
-1322 IHCSMKKTNTNLQKD
+1322 NHGSMKKINTNQQKD
-1337 FVCSSSSTQD
+1337 FFCASSSTQN
-1347 LKSNNEKKINEENKN
+1347 LISNNNKKINVERKN
-1362 RNFSMINRNIHVIK
+1362 RNSSMVNRNIHVIK
-1376 RNTNIKEKKSL
+1376 RNSAIKDKKNL
-1387 IHNYNTNTNESNRSV
+1387 IHNYNTNTNESNPTRNLNRSAMM
-1402 NVPPEDQINTLNNF
+1402 PSDDQMNSFDCF
-1416 IDSSKKDKNK
+1416 IDSSKKSKNK
-1426 FTNMTNYHNEN
+1426 FKNITNYYNEN
-1437 SINEDNNIDNQN
+1437 SINEDNSIDNKN

-1463 KKNNMNYLLN
+1463 KTNNVNYLIN
-1473 KRRSIINKGYNDY
+1473 KRSSIINNGYNDY
-1486 SNYKSDNNSFEIHKS
+1486 SNKKSDDNSIEIYKS

-1519 FKMNLK
+1519 FKMDLK
-1525 EKIKHYNKINIK
+1525 EKIKQYDKINIK
-1537 QLTKCDVRKKA
+1537 QLTKYDVRKNT

>member
-6 INSLLNNSKPEIENN
+6 IDSLLNNSKPEIKNS
-21 NKTNSLLVPLNAKEK
+21 NKTNSILAPLNAKEK
-36 NIIHNVSTK
+36 KIIHNVSTK
-45 KFNLHN
+45 FNLYN

-60 IKNHTNKKS
+60 INNHTNKKN
-69 LKRSSLTKNYQND
+69 LKRSSLKKNIQNE
-82 NSEDNLNLN
+82 NSEDNLNVN
-91 LNIDELSKKIEKEKE
+91 LNIDELSKKKEAEKEE
-106 TDNENPDNSQKKSL
+106 ENENQENNTKKSL

-169 KEQILEFDYAFDSK
+169 KEQILEFDHAFDSK
-183 DSQETIFNN
+183 DSQETIFNS

-224 GDDENPGIMSLTFGE
+224 GDEENPGIMSLTFGE
-239 LFKKIKAYSNRD
+239 LFKKIKTYTDRD

-332 QIMVSYKEKSITNNK
+332 QIMVSYKEKSTINNK

-467 KSVVNNYLDVIKQ
+467 KSVVNNYLSVIKH
-480 LQDKVSMLQNQLNIK
+480 LQDKVSMLQSQLNVK
-495 KTYKNDILN
+495 KTDKNDILN
-504 INIEKANSKE
+504 INIENLNIKE
-514 NEKINSEECNKI
+514 NEKNNSEENNKI
-526 HSYLDKKKNQSKS
+526 HSYFDKKKIQNKS
-539 REKSIQRII
+539 AEKSIQRII

-560 NIEKE
+560 NTEKD
-565 KLFDKKNLE
+565 KLFDKKNIE
-574 DIIEENEQRINGII
+574 DIIEENEKIISGII
-588 EEYIQLSKAEIQ
+588 EEYVQMSKAEIQ
-600 IKQKVMGIRY
+600 IKQKVMGIKY

-623 IFFPYSL
+623 ILFPYSL
-630 SSSFVNCKSEKTKLK
+630 SSSFAYCKSEKTKLK
-645 SLKRILE
+645 SLKRILD

-674 NTNDQSAF
+674 NTNEQPVI
-682 EMNDLQK
+682 EMNELQK
-689 NYMILINKSSSIQK
+689 NYMFLINKNSGIQK

-714 IKIILEKKDNFIKE
+714 IKIILEKKDNYIKE

-735 RDNIIKNK
+735 RDNIIKSK
-743 LVEMNDIDDSLD
+743 LIEMNDIDDGLD
-755 DNINVKSLMNQRQ
+755 EDFYLKSLMNPRQ
-768 KLKYQT
+768 KLEYQT

-783 TVDNRNSNNFILNK
+783 MVDNRNSNNFTLNK

-802 SAFNLSSGYQ
+802 STFNLTPGYQ

-823 SFIQKREVIRKRK
+823 SFIQKREVIRQRK

-841 SNIYLENYLY
+841 SNYYLENYLY

-859 NSCLHIGTHSL
+859 NSCLHIGAHSL
-870 YPNINKYINK
+870 YPSINKYISK
-880 KEGNQSILNISNKK
+880 KDEDQSILNISNRK
-894 DKFYDSKKKGEKK
+894 DKFYDSKKKGNKK
-907 NNNKNQFN
+907 NNNKNQYN
-915 INPISFKNSELEN
+915 INPISFKNSELDN
-928 SDIKNKTGILKYDQ
+928 SNIKNKTGIYKYDQ

-954 EIFEN
+954 DLFEN
-959 KINNDEEQNN
+959 KNNNDEEQNE
-969 EDENNENIN
+969 EDNNENIN
-978 DITLYSMLND
+978 DITLFSMLND

-1007 YIKNNNNSCYINNK
+1007 YFKNHNNSNYINNK
-1021 TNNNSNNNSVLN
+1021 TNNNSNNNSILN
-1033 INNCINNNS
+1033 INNCTNNNS
-1042 NNNSNNNK
+1042 NNNGNNNN

-1055 INNYTNKTNNN
+1055 INNYINKT
-1066 PNNYNLI
+1066 
-1073 NKKNNNSNNNSF
+1073 
-1085 INSFSNKKNNNSNDN
+1085 NNNSNDN
-1100 SIFNKTNNNSNNKNN
+1100 SIINKSNNNPNSSHIINCNTNNKTNNNSNENLSKTKNNSNNNITISINSYTNKNN
-1115 INTYTNKTNN
+1115 SNNLNKTNN
-1125 ILKENLDMN
+1125 VPN
-1134 KTNKYPN
+1134 KI
-1141 NNDNNINSINNY
+1141 NNIS
-1153 INNDINNNS
+1153 
-1162 PNNNNINKANTILNN
+1162 NNNNINISNNSNKTNN
-1177 NNNTINNDNKSKN
+1177 NNINN

-1204 TSKKKNSKSKTYKNN
+1204 TSKKKNSKTKTYKNN
-1219 LIMKDINN
+1219 LIMNDINN
-1227 NICSNNNTYNKTN
+1227 NNNNNNNTYKKTN
-1240 QNKVN
+1240 QNKIN
-1245 KNLNK
+1245 KNQTK
-1250 NNNIKVYDKNVKKLE
+1250 NNNIKVYDNNLKKNDNKVNTQE
-1265 SKANTLENNTK
+1265 SNTK
-1276 SNLITKNRIKKDKH
+1276 NNLITKNANKKDKRS
-1290 NKNSQIQ
+1290 KNSQIQ

-1303 NNNQSLCKRFSFIE
+1303 NNNNNQSLCKRFSFIE
-1317 TNNNN
+1317 SNNNN
-1322 IHCSMKKTNTNLQKD
+1322 NHGSMKKINTNQQKD
-1337 FVCSSSSTQD
+1337 FFCASSSTQN
-1347 LKSNNEKKINEENKN
+1347 LISNNNKKINVERKN
-1362 RNFSMINRNIHVIK
+1362 RNSSMVNRNIHVIK
-1376 RNTNIKEKKSL
+1376 RNSAIKDKKNL
-1387 IHNYNTNTNESNRSV
+1387 IHNYNTNTNESNPTRNLNRSAMM
-1402 NVPPEDQINTLNNF
+1402 PSDDQMNSFDCF
-1416 IDSSKKDKNK
+1416 IDSSKKSKNK
-1426 FTNMTNYHNEN
+1426 FKNITNYYNEN
-1437 SINEDNNIDNQN
+1437 SINEDNSIDNKN

-1463 KKNNMNYLLN
+1463 KTNNVNYLIN
-1473 KRRSIINKGYNDY
+1473 KRSSIINNGYNDY
-1486 SNYKSDNNSFEIHKS
+1486 SNKKSDDNSIEIYKS

-1519 FKMNLK
+1519 FKMDLK
-1525 EKIKHYNKINIK
+1525 EKIKQYDKINIK
-1537 QLTKCDVRKKA
+1537 QLTKYDVRKNT

>member
-6 INSLLNNSKPEIENN
+6 IDSLLNNSKPEIKNN
-21 NKTNSLLVPLNAKEK
+21 NKTNSILAPLNAKEK
-36 NIIHNVSTK
+36 KIIHNVSTK
-45 KFNLHN
+45 YNLHN
-51 NNSSSVDSR
+51 NNSSSVDAR
-60 IKNHTNKKS
+60 INNTNKKN
-69 LKRSSLTKNYQND
+69 LKRSSITKNYQNE
-82 NSEDNLNLN
+82 NSEDNLNIN
-91 LNIDELSKKIEKEKE
+91 LNIDELTKKKDAEKEAE
-106 TDNENPDNSQKKSL
+106 NENQDNNQKKSL

-142 ETINIIDKKVIK
+142 ETINIVDKKVIK

-169 KEQILEFDYAFDSK
+169 KEQILEFDHAFDSK
-183 DSQETIFNN
+183 DSQETIFNS

-224 GDDENPGIMSLTFGE
+224 GDEENPGIMSLTFGE
-239 LFKKIKAYSNRD
+239 LFKKIKTYSNRD

-332 QIMVSYKEKSITNNK
+332 QIMVSYKEKNTINNK

-395 ESNIKGTKPHI
+395 ESNIKGTKPHV

-467 KSVVNNYLDVIKQ
+467 KSVVNNYLNVIKH
-480 LQDKVSMLQNQLNIK
+480 LQDKVSMLQSQLNVK
-495 KTYKNDILN
+495 KVDKNDILN
-504 INIEKANSKE
+504 INIENLNSKE
-514 NEKINSEECNKI
+514 NEKNNSEENNKI
-526 HSYLDKKKNQSKS
+526 HSYFDKKKSQNKS
-539 REKSIQRII
+539 AEKSIQRII

-553 INYINNI
+553 INYINNM
-560 NIEKE
+560 NLEKD
-565 KLFDKKNLE
+565 KLFDKKNIG
-574 DIIEENEQRINGII
+574 DIIEENEKIINGII
-588 EEYIQLSKAEIQ
+588 EEYVQMSKAEIQ
-600 IKQKVMGIRY
+600 IKQKVMGIKY

-623 IFFPYSL
+623 MLFPYSL
-630 SSSFVNCKSEKTKLK
+630 PSSFANCKSEKTKLK

-674 NTNDQSAF
+674 NTNEQPAI
-682 EMNDLQK
+682 EMNELQK
-689 NYMILINKSSSIQK
+689 NYMFLINKNSGIEK

-714 IKIILEKKDNFIKE
+714 IKIILEKKDNYIKE

-743 LVEMNDIDDSLD
+743 LVEMNDIDDEFD
-755 DNINVKSLMNQRQ
+755 ENINIKNLMNPRQ
-768 KLKYQT
+768 KLEYQT

-783 TVDNRNSNNFILNK
+783 IVDFRNSNNFTLNK

-802 SAFNLSSGYQ
+802 STYNLTSGYQ

-859 NSCLHIGTHSL
+859 NSCLHIGAHSL
-870 YPNINKYINK
+870 YPYMNKYIRK
-880 KEGNQSILNISNKK
+880 KDENQSILNISNRK
-894 DKFYDSKKKGEKK
+894 DKFYDSKKKKNNK
-907 NNNKNQFN
+907 NNNKNQYN
-915 INPISFKNSELEN
+915 INPISFKNSELDN
-928 SDIKNKTGILKYDQ
+928 SNIKNKTGINKYDQ
-942 NNLNSNVEDNKL
+942 NNLNSNVEDNNL

-959 KINNDEEQNN
+959 KSKNDEDQNN
-969 EDENNENIN
+969 EDEDENNENIN
-978 DITLYSMLND
+978 DITLFSMLND

-1007 YIKNNNNSCYINNK
+1007 YIKNHNNSNNINNK
-1021 TNNNSNNNSVLN
+1021 TNNNSNNNSMLN
-1033 INNCINNNS
+1033 INNYTNNNS
-1042 NNNSNNNK
+1042 NKNILNNNN

-1055 INNYTNKTNNN
+1055 INNYTNKA
-1066 PNNYNLI
+1066 
-1073 NKKNNNSNNNSF
+1073 
-1085 INSFSNKKNNNSNDN
+1085 NNNSNDN
-1100 SIFNKTNNNSNNKNN
+1100 GISNKTNNNSNNNHIINCNKSKSKCKTNNNSNDNFNMNKINNNSNNN
-1115 INTYTNKTNN
+1115 INIDIDINSYANKNNSNNINKSNNIPNKTNN
-1125 ILKENLDMN
+1125 IS
-1134 KTNKYPN
+1134 N
-1141 NNDNNINSINNY
+1141 NNISIS
-1153 INNDINNNS
+1153 NNS
-1162 PNNNNINKANTILNN
+1162 NKINNNNINN
-1177 NNNTINNDNKSKN
+1177 N

-1204 TSKKKNSKSKTYKNN
+1204 TSKKKNSKTKTYKNN
-1219 LIMKDINN
+1219 LIMNDINN
-1227 NICSNNNTYNKTN
+1227 NNNNSNNNTYKKTN
-1240 QNKVN
+1240 QNKIN

-1250 NNNIKVYDKNVKKLE
+1250 NNNIKVYDNNLKKLDN
-1265 SKANTLENNTK
+1265 KVNTQENSTK
-1276 SNLITKNRIKKDKH
+1276 NNLITGNTNKKDKYS
-1290 NKNSQIQ
+1290 KNTQIQ
-1297 VNRNKN
+1297 VNRKKNK

-1317 TNNNN
+1317 SNNNN
-1322 IHCSMKKTNTNLQKD
+1322 NHCSMKKINTNHQKD
-1337 FVCSSSSTQD
+1337 FLCSSSSTQN
-1347 LKSNNEKKINEENKN
+1347 LMSNNGKKIKAQKKD
-1362 RNFSMINRNIHVIK
+1362 RNSSMVNRNIHVIK
-1376 RNTNIKEKKSL
+1376 RNSAIKDKKNL
-1387 IHNYNTNTNESNRSV
+1387 INNYNTNTNESNPTRNINRSMMMPSDGQM
-1402 NVPPEDQINTLNNF
+1402 NSLDYF
-1416 IDSSKKDKNK
+1416 IDSSKKNKNK
-1426 FTNMTNYHNEN
+1426 FKNMTNYHNEN
-1437 SINEDNNIDNQN
+1437 SINEDNSIDNQN

-1463 KKNNMNYLLN
+1463 KNNNANYLMN
-1473 KRRSIINKGYNDY
+1473 KRSSIINNGYNDY
-1486 SNYKSDNNSFEIHKS
+1486 SNYINNKSDNSSFEVYKS
-1501 YDYPDKNIDV
+1501 YDCPDKNIDV

-1519 FKMNLK
+1519 FKMDLK
-1525 EKIKHYNKINIK
+1525 EKIKHYDKINIK
-1537 QLTKCDVRKKA
+1537 QLTKYDVKKNT

>member
-6 INSLLNNSKPEIENN
+6 IDSLLNNSKPEIKNS
-21 NKTNSLLVPLNAKEK
+21 NKTNSILAPLNAKEK
-36 NIIHNVSTK
+36 KIIHNVSTK
-45 KFNLHN
+45 FNLYN

-60 IKNHTNKKS
+60 INNHTNKKN
-69 LKRSSLTKNYQND
+69 LKRSSLKKNIQNE
-82 NSEDNLNLN
+82 NSEDNLNVN
-91 LNIDELSKKIEKEKE
+91 LNIDELSKKKEAEKEE
-106 TDNENPDNSQKKSL
+106 ENENQENNTKKSL

-169 KEQILEFDYAFDSK
+169 KEQILEFDHAFDSK
-183 DSQETIFNN
+183 DSQETIFNS

-224 GDDENPGIMSLTFGE
+224 GDEENPGIMSLTFGE
-239 LFKKIKAYSNRD
+239 LFKKIKTYTDRD

-332 QIMVSYKEKSITNNK
+332 QIMVSYKEKSTINNK

-467 KSVVNNYLDVIKQ
+467 KSVVNNYLSVIKH
-480 LQDKVSMLQNQLNIK
+480 LQDKVSMLQSQLNVK
-495 KTYKNDILN
+495 KTDKNDILN
-504 INIEKANSKE
+504 INIENLNIKE
-514 NEKINSEECNKI
+514 NEKNNSEENNKI
-526 HSYLDKKKNQSKS
+526 HSYFDKKKIQNKS
-539 REKSIQRII
+539 AEKSIQRII

-560 NIEKE
+560 NTEKD
-565 KLFDKKNLE
+565 KLFDKKNIE
-574 DIIEENEQRINGII
+574 DIIEENEKIISGII
-588 EEYIQLSKAEIQ
+588 EEYVQMSKAEIQ
-600 IKQKVMGIRY
+600 IKQKVMGIKY

-623 IFFPYSL
+623 ILFPYSL
-630 SSSFVNCKSEKTKLK
+630 SSSFAYCKSEKTKLK
-645 SLKRILE
+645 SLKRILD

-674 NTNDQSAF
+674 NTNEQPVI
-682 EMNDLQK
+682 EMNELQK
-689 NYMILINKSSSIQK
+689 NYMFLINKNSGIQK

-714 IKIILEKKDNFIKE
+714 IKIILEKKDNYIKE

-735 RDNIIKNK
+735 RDNIIKSK
-743 LVEMNDIDDSLD
+743 LIEMNDIDDGLD
-755 DNINVKSLMNQRQ
+755 EDFYLKSLMNPRQ
-768 KLKYQT
+768 KLEYQT

-783 TVDNRNSNNFILNK
+783 MVDNRNSNNFTLNK

-802 SAFNLSSGYQ
+802 STFNLTPGYQ

-841 SNIYLENYLY
+841 SNYYLENYLY

-859 NSCLHIGTHSL
+859 NSCLHIGAHSL
-870 YPNINKYINK
+870 YPSINKYISK
-880 KEGNQSILNISNKK
+880 KDEDQSILNISNRK
-894 DKFYDSKKKGEKK
+894 DKFYDSKKKGNKK
-907 NNNKNQFN
+907 NNNKNQYN
-915 INPISFKNSELEN
+915 INPISFKNSELDN
-928 SDIKNKTGILKYDQ
+928 SNIKNKNGIYKYDQ

-954 EIFEN
+954 DLFEN
-959 KINNDEEQNN
+959 KNNNDEEQN
-969 EDENNENIN
+969 EDDNNENIN
-978 DITLYSMLND
+978 DITLFSMLND

-1007 YIKNNNNSCYINNK
+1007 YFKNHNNSNYINYK
-1021 TNNNSNNNSVLN
+1021 TNNNSNNNSILN
-1033 INNCINNNS
+1033 INNCTNNNL
-1042 NNNSNNNK
+1042 NNNGNNNN

-1055 INNYTNKTNNN
+1055 INNYINKT
-1066 PNNYNLI
+1066 
-1073 NKKNNNSNNNSF
+1073 
-1085 INSFSNKKNNNSNDN
+1085 NNNSNDN
-1100 SIFNKTNNNSNNKNN
+1100 SIINKSNNNPNSSHIINCNTNNKTNNNSNENLSKTKNNSNNNITISINSYTNKNN
-1115 INTYTNKTNN
+1115 SNNLNKTNN
-1125 ILKENLDMN
+1125 VPN
-1134 KTNKYPN
+1134 KL
-1141 NNDNNINSINNY
+1141 NNIS
-1153 INNDINNNS
+1153 
-1162 PNNNNINKANTILNN
+1162 NNNNINISNNSNKTNN
-1177 NNNTINNDNKSKN
+1177 NNINN

-1204 TSKKKNSKSKTYKNN
+1204 TSKKKNSKTKTYKNN
-1219 LIMKDINN
+1219 LIMNDINN
-1227 NICSNNNTYNKTN
+1227 NNNNNNNTYKKTN
-1240 QNKVN
+1240 QNKIN
-1245 KNLNK
+1245 KNQTK
-1250 NNNIKVYDKNVKKLE
+1250 NNNIKVYDNNLKKNDNKVNTQE
-1265 SKANTLENNTK
+1265 SNTK
-1276 SNLITKNRIKKDKH
+1276 NNLITKNANKKDKRS
-1290 NKNSQIQ
+1290 KKSQIQ
-1297 VNRNKN
+1297 VNRNKNNN

-1317 TNNNN
+1317 SNNNN
-1322 IHCSMKKTNTNLQKD
+1322 NHGSMKKINTNQQKD
-1337 FVCSSSSTQD
+1337 FFCASSSTQN
-1347 LKSNNEKKINEENKN
+1347 LISNNNKKINVERKN
-1362 RNFSMINRNIHVIK
+1362 RNSSMVNRNIHVIK
-1376 RNTNIKEKKSL
+1376 RNSAIKDKKNL
-1387 IHNYNTNTNESNRSV
+1387 IHNYNTNTNESNPTRNLNRSAMM
-1402 NVPPEDQINTLNNF
+1402 PSDDQMNSFDCF
-1416 IDSSKKDKNK
+1416 IDSSKKSKNK
-1426 FTNMTNYHNEN
+1426 FKNITNYYNEN
-1437 SINEDNNIDNQN
+1437 SINEDNSIDKKN

-1463 KKNNMNYLLN
+1463 KTNNVNYLIN
-1473 KRRSIINKGYNDY
+1473 KRSSIINNGYNDY
-1486 SNYKSDNNSFEIHKS
+1486 SNKKSDDNSIEIYKS

-1519 FKMNLK
+1519 FKMDLK
-1525 EKIKHYNKINIK
+1525 EKIKQYDKINIK
-1537 QLTKCDVRKKA
+1537 QLTKYDVRKNT